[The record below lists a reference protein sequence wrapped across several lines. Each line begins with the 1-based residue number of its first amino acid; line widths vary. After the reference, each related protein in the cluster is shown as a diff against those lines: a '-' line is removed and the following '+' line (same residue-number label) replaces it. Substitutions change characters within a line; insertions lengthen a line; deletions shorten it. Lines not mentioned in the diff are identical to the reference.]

1 MWAHVARR
9 TAMMVPTLLVVS
21 IIVFAL
27 IRAIPGDP
35 AEIML
40 NDLDSDAAIAAMRT
54 ELGLDQPLPVQYVIW
69 LGNVLT
75 GDLGTSIRTGQPV
88 VEALFDRL
96 GVTAIIT
103 ALAIGL
109 AVLLAIPAGLI
120 AAWKQDTLADA
131 AIIGVSILFLSL
143 PSFWLGLMM
152 IWLFAITLGW
162 LPAIGFV
169 SITDDFVG
177 GLRYLIMPVATLA
190 LVEMAVVARMM
201 RAQTLEVLRLDYV
214 THARAK
220 GLPEAI
226 VLTRHV
232 ARNAL
237 GPSVTVIGLILGG
250 LLGGA
255 SVTETVFSIPG
266 IGRLLVDA
274 IYARDYPVLQGCLLL
289 IAFIYV
295 CVNLLVDIVYAV
307 LDPRVRL

>member
-1 MWAHVARR
+1 
-9 TAMMVPTLLVVS
+9 MMVPTLLVVS

-40 NDLDSDAAIAAMRT
+40 NDLDSDAAVAAMRA
-54 ELGLDQPLPVQYVIW
+54 ELGLDRPIAVQYVIW

-75 GDLGTSIRTGQPV
+75 GDLGNSIRTGQPV
-88 VEALFDRL
+88 ATALFDRL
-96 GVTAIIT
+96 GVTVTIT

-120 AAWKQDTLADA
+120 AAWKQNSLADA
-131 AIIGVSILFLSL
+131 TIIGVSILFLSL

-152 IWLFAITLGW
+152 IWLFAVTLGW

-169 SITDDFVG
+169 SVADDFVG

-295 CVNLLVDIVYAV
+295 CVNLLVDLAYAI

>member
-1 MWAHVARR
+1 MWEHVVRR

-40 NDLDSDAAIAAMRT
+40 NDLDSDAAIAAMRI
-54 ELGLDQPLPVQYVIW
+54 ELGLDRPIPVQYVIW

-75 GDLGTSIRTGQPV
+75 GDLGNSIRTGQPV
-88 VEALFDRL
+88 AEALFDRL
-96 GVTAIIT
+96 GVTATIT

-120 AAWKQDTLADA
+120 AAWKQDTLTDA
-131 AIIGVSILFLSL
+131 TIIGVSILFLSL

-169 SITDDFVG
+169 SIADDFVG

-295 CVNLLVDIVYAV
+295 CVNLLVDIAYAV

>member
-54 ELGLDQPLPVQYVIW
+54 ELGLDRPLPVQYVIW

-295 CVNLLVDIVYAV
+295 CVNLLVDLVYAV

>member
-1 MWAHVARR
+1 MWAHAARR
-9 TAMMVPTLLVVS
+9 LAMMVPTLLVVS

-40 NDLDSDAAIAAMRT
+40 NDLDSDAAIAAMRS
-54 ELGLDQPLPVQYVIW
+54 ELGLDRPVPVQYAIW

-88 VEALFDRL
+88 TEALFDRL
-96 GVTAIIT
+96 GVTATIT
-103 ALAIGL
+103 ALAI
-109 AVLLAIPAGLI
+109 AVAVILAIPAGLV

-131 AIIGVSILFLSL
+131 TIIGVSILFLSL

-152 IWLFAITLGW
+152 IWIFAITLGW

-169 SITDDFVG
+169 SVSEDFVG

-220 GLPEAI
+220 GLPEAV

-237 GPSVTVIGLILGG
+237 GPAVTVIGLILGG

-266 IGRLLVDA
+266 IGRLLVEA

-295 CVNLLVDIVYAV
+295 VVNLLVDLTYAI

>member
-1 MWAHVARR
+1 MWEHVARR

-40 NDLDSDAAIAAMRT
+40 NDLDSDAAIAAMRI
-54 ELGLDQPLPVQYVIW
+54 ELGLNRPIPVQYVIW

-75 GDLGTSIRTGQPV
+75 GDLGNSIRTGQPV
-88 VEALFDRL
+88 AEALFDRL
-96 GVTAIIT
+96 GVTATIT

-120 AAWKQDTLADA
+120 AAWKQDTLTDA
-131 AIIGVSILFLSL
+131 TIIGVSILFLSL

-169 SITDDFVG
+169 SIADDFVG

-295 CVNLLVDIVYAV
+295 CVNLLVDIAYAV

>member
-1 MWAHVARR
+1 
-9 TAMMVPTLLVVS
+9 MMVPTLLVVS

-40 NDLDSDAAIAAMRT
+40 NDLDSDAAVAAMRT
-54 ELGLDQPLPVQYVIW
+54 ELGLDRPIPVQYAIW
-69 LGNVLT
+69 IGNVLT

-88 VEALFDRL
+88 AEALFDRL
-96 GVTAIIT
+96 GVTATIT
-103 ALAIGL
+103 ALAIGV

-169 SITDDFVG
+169 SISEDFVG

-220 GLPEAI
+220 GLPESL

-237 GPSVTVIGLILGG
+237 GPAVTVIGLILGG

-295 CVNLLVDIVYAV
+295 CVNLLVDLAYAL

>member
-1 MWAHVARR
+1 MWEHAARR

-40 NDLDSDAAIAAMRT
+40 NDLDSDAAIAAMRI
-54 ELGLDQPLPVQYVIW
+54 ELGLDRPIPVQYVIW

-75 GDLGTSIRTGQPV
+75 GDLGNSIRTGQPV
-88 VEALFDRL
+88 AEALFDRL
-96 GVTAIIT
+96 GVTATIT

-120 AAWKQDTLADA
+120 AAWKQDTLTDA
-131 AIIGVSILFLSL
+131 TIIGVSILFLSL

-169 SITDDFVG
+169 SIADDFVG

-295 CVNLLVDIVYAV
+295 CVNLLVDIAYAV

>member
-1 MWAHVARR
+1 MWEHVARR

-40 NDLDSDAAIAAMRT
+40 NDLDSDAAIAAMRI
-54 ELGLDQPLPVQYVIW
+54 ELGLDRPIPVQYVIW

-75 GDLGTSIRTGQPV
+75 GDLGNSIRTGQPV
-88 VEALFDRL
+88 AEALFDRL
-96 GVTAIIT
+96 GVTATIT

-120 AAWKQDTLADA
+120 AAWKQDTLTDA
-131 AIIGVSILFLSL
+131 TIIGVSILFLSL

-169 SITDDFVG
+169 SIVDDFVG

>member
-1 MWAHVARR
+1 
-9 TAMMVPTLLVVS
+9 MMVPTLLVVS

-40 NDLDSDAAIAAMRT
+40 NDLDSDAAITAMRT
-54 ELGLDQPLPVQYVIW
+54 ELGLDRPLPVQYAIW

-88 VEALFDRL
+88 AEALFDRL
-96 GVTAIIT
+96 GVTATIT
-103 ALAIGL
+103 ALAIGV

-120 AAWKQDTLADA
+120 AAWKQDTLTDA

-169 SITDDFVG
+169 SISEDFVG

-220 GLPEAI
+220 GLPETI

-237 GPSVTVIGLILGG
+237 GPAVTVIGLILGG

-295 CVNLLVDIVYAV
+295 CVNLLVDLAYAV

>member
-1 MWAHVARR
+1 
-9 TAMMVPTLLVVS
+9 MMVPTLLVVS
-21 IIVFAL
+21 VIVFAL

-40 NDLDSDAAIAAMRT
+40 NDLDSDAAIAAMRA
-54 ELGLDQPLPVQYVIW
+54 ELGLDRPVPVQYAIW
-69 LGNVLT
+69 LGNVLQ

-88 VEALFDRL
+88 GEALLNRL
-96 GVTAIIT
+96 GVTATIT
-103 ALAIGL
+103 ALAIAVAVAL
-109 AVLLAIPAGLI
+109 ALPAGLV
-120 AAWKQDTLADA
+120 AAWKQDSLADA

-169 SITDDFVG
+169 SVAEDFAG
-177 GLRYLIMPVATLA
+177 GLRYLVMPVATLA

-220 GLPEAI
+220 GLPEAV

-237 GPSVTVIGLILGG
+237 GPAVTVIGLILGG

-266 IGRLLVDA
+266 IGRLLVEA

-295 CVNLLVDIVYAV
+295 CVNVLVDLAYAA

>member
-1 MWAHVARR
+1 MWEHVARR

-40 NDLDSDAAIAAMRT
+40 NDLDSDAAIAAMRI
-54 ELGLDQPLPVQYVIW
+54 ELGLDRPIPVQYVIW

-75 GDLGTSIRTGQPV
+75 GDLGNSIRTGQPV
-88 VEALFDRL
+88 AEALFDRL
-96 GVTAIIT
+96 GVTATIT

-120 AAWKQDTLADA
+120 AAWKQDTLTDA
-131 AIIGVSILFLSL
+131 TIIGVSILFLSL

-169 SITDDFVG
+169 SIADDFVG

-295 CVNLLVDIVYAV
+295 CVNLLVDIAYAV

>member
-54 ELGLDQPLPVQYVIW
+54 ELGLDRPIPVQYVIW

-88 VEALFDRL
+88 AEALFDRL
-96 GVTAIIT
+96 GVTATIT
-103 ALAIGL
+103 ALAIAL

-266 IGRLLVDA
+266 VGRLLVDA

-295 CVNLLVDIVYAV
+295 CVNLLVDLAYAV

>member
-40 NDLDSDAAIAAMRT
+40 NDLDSDAAITAMRT
-54 ELGLDQPLPVQYVIW
+54 ELGLDRPLPVQYAIW

-88 VEALFDRL
+88 AEALFDRL
-96 GVTAIIT
+96 GVTATIT
-103 ALAIGL
+103 ALAIGV

-169 SITDDFVG
+169 SISEDFVG

-220 GLPEAI
+220 GLPETI

-237 GPSVTVIGLILGG
+237 GPAVTVIGLILGG

-295 CVNLLVDIVYAV
+295 CVNLLVDLAYAV

>member
-1 MWAHVARR
+1 MWEHVARR

-40 NDLDSDAAIAAMRT
+40 NDLDSDAAIAAMRI
-54 ELGLDQPLPVQYVIW
+54 ELGLDRPIPVQYVIW

-75 GDLGTSIRTGQPV
+75 GDLGNSIRTGQPV
-88 VEALFDRL
+88 AEALFDRL
-96 GVTAIIT
+96 GVTATIT

-120 AAWKQDTLADA
+120 AAWKQDTLTDA
-131 AIIGVSILFLSL
+131 TIIGVSILFLSL

-295 CVNLLVDIVYAV
+295 CVNLLVDIAYAV

>member
-1 MWAHVARR
+1 MWEHVARR

-21 IIVFAL
+21 VIVFAL

-40 NDLDSDAAIAAMRT
+40 NDLDSDAAIAAMRI
-54 ELGLDQPLPVQYVIW
+54 ELGLDRPIPVQYVIW

-75 GDLGTSIRTGQPV
+75 GDLGISIRTGQPV
-88 VEALFDRL
+88 AEALFDRL
-96 GVTAIIT
+96 GVTATIT

-120 AAWKQDTLADA
+120 AAWKQDTLTDA
-131 AIIGVSILFLSL
+131 TIIGVSILFLSL

-169 SITDDFVG
+169 SIADDFVG

-295 CVNLLVDIVYAV
+295 CVNLLVDIAYAV

>member
-9 TAMMVPTLLVVS
+9 MAMMVPTLLVVS

-40 NDLDSDAAIAAMRT
+40 NDLDSDAAIAEMRT
-54 ELGLDQPLPVQYVIW
+54 ELGLDRPIPVQYFIW

-88 VEALFDRL
+88 SEALFDRL
-96 GVTAIIT
+96 GVTATIT
-103 ALAIGL
+103 ALAIGV

-120 AAWKQDTLADA
+120 AAWKQDTLTDA

-169 SITDDFVG
+169 SISEDFIG

-220 GLPEAI
+220 GLPESL

-266 IGRLLVDA
+266 IGRLLVEA

-295 CVNLLVDIVYAV
+295 CVNLLVDLAYAV

>member
-9 TAMMVPTLLVVS
+9 SAMMVPTLLVVS

-54 ELGLDQPLPVQYVIW
+54 ELGLDRPIPVQYAIW

-88 VEALFDRL
+88 AEALFDRL
-96 GVTAIIT
+96 GVTATIT
-103 ALAIGL
+103 ALAIGV
-109 AVLLAIPAGLI
+109 AVVLAIPAGLI

-131 AIIGVSILFLSL
+131 TIIGVSILFLSL

-169 SITDDFVG
+169 SIADDFVG

-220 GLPEAI
+220 GLPEAL

-266 IGRLLVDA
+266 IGRLLVEA

-295 CVNLLVDIVYAV
+295 CVNLLVDLAYAV

>member
-1 MWAHVARR
+1 
-9 TAMMVPTLLVVS
+9 
-21 IIVFAL
+21 
-27 IRAIPGDP
+27 
-35 AEIML
+35 ML
-40 NDLDSDAAIAAMRT
+40 NDLDSDAAIAAMRI
-54 ELGLDQPLPVQYVIW
+54 ELGLDRPIPVQYVIW

-75 GDLGTSIRTGQPV
+75 GDLGNSIRTGQPV
-88 VEALFDRL
+88 AEALFDRL
-96 GVTAIIT
+96 GVTATIT

-120 AAWKQDTLADA
+120 AAWKQDTLTDA
-131 AIIGVSILFLSL
+131 TIIGVSILFLSL

-169 SITDDFVG
+169 SIADDFVG

-295 CVNLLVDIVYAV
+295 CVNLLVDIAYAV

>member
-40 NDLDSDAAIAAMRT
+40 NDLDSDAAITAMRT
-54 ELGLDQPLPVQYVIW
+54 ELGLDRPLPVQYAIW

-88 VEALFDRL
+88 AEALFDRL
-96 GVTAIIT
+96 GVTATIT
-103 ALAIGL
+103 ALAIGV

-120 AAWKQDTLADA
+120 AAWKQDTLTDA

-169 SITDDFVG
+169 SISEDFVG

-220 GLPEAI
+220 GLPETI

-237 GPSVTVIGLILGG
+237 GPAVTVIGLILGG

-295 CVNLLVDIVYAV
+295 CVNLLVDLAYAV

>member
-1 MWAHVARR
+1 MWEHVARR

-40 NDLDSDAAIAAMRT
+40 NDLDSDAAIAAMRI
-54 ELGLDQPLPVQYVIW
+54 ELGLDRPVPVQYVIW

-75 GDLGTSIRTGQPV
+75 GDLGNSIRTGQPV
-88 VEALFDRL
+88 AEALFDRL
-96 GVTAIIT
+96 GVTATIT

-120 AAWKQDTLADA
+120 AAWKQDTLTDA
-131 AIIGVSILFLSL
+131 TIIGVSILFLSL

-169 SITDDFVG
+169 SIADDFVG

-295 CVNLLVDIVYAV
+295 CVNLLVDIAYAV

>member
-54 ELGLDQPLPVQYVIW
+54 ELGLDRPLPVQYAIW
-69 LGNVLT
+69 LGNVVT

-88 VEALFDRL
+88 AEALWDRL
-96 GVTAIIT
+96 GVTATIT
-103 ALAIGL
+103 ALAIGV
-109 AVLLAIPAGLI
+109 AVILAIPAGLI

-169 SITDDFVG
+169 TIADDFVG

-220 GLPEAI
+220 GLPESL

-266 IGRLLVDA
+266 IGRLLVEA

-295 CVNLLVDIVYAV
+295 CVNLLVDLAYAY

>member
-40 NDLDSDAAIAAMRT
+40 NDLDSDAAVAAMRT
-54 ELGLDQPLPVQYVIW
+54 ELGLDRPIPVQYAIW
-69 LGNVLT
+69 IGNVLT

-88 VEALFDRL
+88 AEALFDRL
-96 GVTAIIT
+96 GVTATIT
-103 ALAIGL
+103 ALAIGV

-120 AAWKQDTLADA
+120 AAWKQDTFTDA

-169 SITDDFVG
+169 SISEDFVG

-220 GLPEAI
+220 GLPESL

-237 GPSVTVIGLILGG
+237 GPAVTVIGLILGG

-295 CVNLLVDIVYAV
+295 CVNLLVDLAYAV

>member
-40 NDLDSDAAIAAMRT
+40 NDLDSDAAIAELRT
-54 ELGLDQPLPVQYVIW
+54 ELGLDRPLPVQYVIW

-88 VEALFDRL
+88 AEALFDRL
-96 GVTAIIT
+96 GVTATIT
-103 ALAIGL
+103 ALAIGV

-169 SITDDFVG
+169 SISEDFVG

-220 GLPEAI
+220 GLPESL

-237 GPSVTVIGLILGG
+237 GPAVTVIGLILGG

-295 CVNLLVDIVYAV
+295 CVNLLVDLAYAV

>member
-1 MWAHVARR
+1 
-9 TAMMVPTLLVVS
+9 MMVPTLLVVS

-40 NDLDSDAAIAAMRT
+40 NDLDSDVAITAMRA
-54 ELGLDQPLPVQYVIW
+54 ELGLDRPIVVQYVIW
-69 LGNVLT
+69 LSNVLT
-75 GDLGTSIRTGQPV
+75 GDLGNSIRTGQPV
-88 VEALFDRL
+88 AEALFDRL
-96 GVTAIIT
+96 GVTVTIT

-120 AAWKQDTLADA
+120 AAWKQNTLADA
-131 AIIGVSILFLSL
+131 TIIGVSILFLSL

-152 IWLFAITLGW
+152 IWMFAITLGW

-169 SITDDFVG
+169 SLAEDFVG

-190 LVEMAVVARMM
+190 LVEMAVVARIM

-220 GLPEAI
+220 GLPEAV

-295 CVNLLVDIVYAV
+295 CVNLLVDLAYAI

>member
-1 MWAHVARR
+1 MWAYVARR
-9 TAMMVPTLLVVS
+9 MAMMVPTLLVVS

-40 NDLDSDAAIAAMRT
+40 NDLDSDAAIAEMRT
-54 ELGLDQPLPVQYVIW
+54 ELGLDRPVPVQYTIW

-88 VEALFDRL
+88 AEALWDRL
-96 GVTAIIT
+96 GVTATIT
-103 ALAIGL
+103 VLAIGV
-109 AVLLAIPAGLI
+109 AVLMAIPAGLI
-120 AAWKQDTLADA
+120 AAWKQDTLTDA

-169 SITDDFVG
+169 SVSEDFVG

-220 GLPEAI
+220 GLPEAV

-266 IGRLLVDA
+266 IGRLLVEA

-295 CVNLLVDIVYAV
+295 CVNLLVDLAYAF

>member
-1 MWAHVARR
+1 MWEHAARR

-40 NDLDSDAAIAAMRT
+40 NDLDSDAAIAAMRI
-54 ELGLDQPLPVQYVIW
+54 ELGLDRPIPVQYVIW

-75 GDLGTSIRTGQPV
+75 GDLGNSIRTGQPV
-88 VEALFDRL
+88 AEALFDRL
-96 GVTAIIT
+96 GVTATIT

-120 AAWKQDTLADA
+120 AAWKQDTLTDA
-131 AIIGVSILFLSL
+131 TIIGVSILFLSL

-169 SITDDFVG
+169 SIADDFVG

-274 IYARDYPVLQGCLLL
+274 IYARDYPMLQGCLLL

-295 CVNLLVDIVYAV
+295 CVNLLVDIAYAV